1 MKYFLDTS
9 ALVKI
14 YHKEAGTEKVLNIYE
29 DKSDIVISELS
40 KVEFISTIH
49 RKFRDREIDE
59 KTLNILSEKFQ
70 FDIEN
75 RYEMLIFSS
84 AIINEA
90 FDLIC
95 KYAKR
100 KSLRSLDSI
109 QLTFFETYCDNK
121 DIFVCSDAKLIE
133 IMKIENCKVLTP

>member
-40 KVEFISTIH
+40 RVEFISTIH
-49 RKFRDREIDE
+49 RKFRNGEIDE

-84 AIINEA
+84 VIINEA
-90 FDLIC
+90 FDL
-95 KYAKR
+95 
-100 KSLRSLDSI
+100 
-109 QLTFFETYCDNK
+109 
-121 DIFVCSDAKLIE
+121 
-133 IMKIENCKVLTP
+133 

>member
-1 MKYFLDTS
+1 MKFFLDTS

-14 YHKEAGTEKVLNIYE
+14 YHK
-29 DKSDIVISELS
+29 
-40 KVEFISTIH
+40 
-49 RKFRDREIDE
+49 
-59 KTLNILSEKFQ
+59 
-70 FDIEN
+70 
-75 RYEMLIFSS
+75 
-84 AIINEA
+84 NEA

-95 KYAKR
+95 KYAKT
-100 KSLRSLDSI
+100 KSFRSLDSI